1 MTKSRRKWHAE
12 TKACANIALAKYW
25 GKADIPLN
33 LPAVPSISMTLDGLV
48 TETRIR
54 VDETLDADRVELDG
68 REATASESKR
78 VIALLDDIRR
88 RAKRREFA
96 HVVSRNRFPTA
107 AGLASS
113 ASGFA
118 ALASA
123 ADHAYELGA
132 SDRVLSAIARQAS
145 ASAARSIYGGFVELP
160 AGKPGQ
166 KSLAAKPL
174 FDADHWDL
182 RIVVAQTAKGP
193 KKVGSTEGMERSRET
208 SPFYDAW
215 VAKAPAITK
224 RIRQAL
230 RKRDLDTLGAAMEQS
245 TMAFHACAMT
255 AEPSIFAI
263 GDVIGS
269 ALAHTASH
277 EGTTAAKVIAGHK
290 TAFEPNAIPSVVYTD
305 PEIAWCGLTESE
317 AERQDIAFEVARF
330 PWAAS
335 GRATTM
341 PPPRPPR
348 DHRVTTACLAM
359 PTSLP
364 PN

>member
-215 VAKAPAITK
+215 VEKAPAITK

-255 AEPSIFAI
+255 AEPSIFYWQPATLAAVHAVRQLRDEK
-263 GDVIGS
+263 GLSVWCTVDAGPHVK
-269 ALAHTASH
+269 ALCHADDARKVRAALKKT
-277 EGTTAAKVIAGHK
+277 EGVLSTLVAKPGPGVQ
-290 TAFEPNAIPSVVYTD
+290 T
-305 PEIAWCGLTESE
+305 
-317 AERQDIAFEVARF
+317 R
-330 PWAAS
+330 
-335 GRATTM
+335 
-341 PPPRPPR
+341 
-348 DHRVTTACLAM
+348 
-359 PTSLP
+359 
-364 PN
+364 